1 MSLSRMVAMSAPK
14 SDELSAQL
22 QESAQNKKATPESD
36 RSIRHKINFFR
47 LKKPRVHF
55 SLFGR
60 AFIIITAFMMLSLSV
75 WGIVVINALEEHR
88 ANQLAERATS
98 ALNISQK
105 SIQYA
110 AKESRSALII
120 QLATPG
126 DTQVF
131 PREQSDPYMPLGES
145 RFESLLEE
153 RISQLVPTTDIILAS
168 ELNDE
173 RGLWVGFKVDDEH
186 YWLLVRYLHDLYP
199 NLINEG
205 FSWLIIT
212 LAIALFGAAISVRM
226 LTQPLKQLAI
236 ASKQLAHGENP
247 APLATDKGPMEI
259 IEVFSTFNQM
269 AADLRSAESDREVML
284 AGISHDLRT
293 PLARLRLEIEMSCF
307 DEDALNAIDGDMHQ
321 IEHCIAQLMEY
332 ARPTGEN
339 PKKPVNIS
347 QPIEDLCVR
356 DQIYTE
362 SKNGSLK
369 YNIHPNVYT
378 CIKEINLIRVVG
390 NLIEN
395 ARRYGRSPDGEL
407 QIEVNL
413 YPHGNMVRIDVAD
426 RGVGIPPKEINR
438 LVRPFARGNEARSNV
453 SGAGLGLAISKRL
466 LQPAGGTL
474 DLLQNKPNGLLC
486 RIELPKAGNRNI
498 LLDNKIQ

>member
-1 MSLSRMVAMSAPK
+1 MSLSRMVAMSAPRT
-14 SDELSAQL
+14 DDLNTQHH
-22 QESAQNKKATPESD
+22 ESLHKEKASHGVDHSTRDTFRFLRP
-36 RSIRHKINFFR
+36 NFR
-47 LKKPRVHF
+47 F

-60 AFIIITAFMMLSLSV
+60 AFIIITAFMVLSLSV
-75 WGIVVINALEEHR
+75 WGIVVVNALEEHR
-88 ANQLAERATS
+88 ANQLAERVTS
-98 ALNISQK
+98 ALNIAQK

-131 PREQSDPYMPLGES
+131 PREASDPYTPLGNS
-145 RFESLLEE
+145 HFESLLKE
-153 RISQLVPTTDIILAS
+153 RLSQLVPINEITLAS
-168 ELNDE
+168 ELSDE
-173 RGLWVGFKVDDEH
+173 KGLWLGFKVDDEL
-186 YWLLVRYLHDLYP
+186 YWLFVKYKRDLFP

-205 FSWLIIT
+205 FSWLFIT

-226 LTQPLKQLAI
+226 LTRPLKQLAH

-247 APLATDKGPMEI
+247 APLSTDKGPLEI
-259 IEVFSTFNQM
+259 IDVFSTFNQM
-269 AADLRSAESDREVML
+269 AMDIKAAESDREVML

-307 DEDALNAIDGDMHQ
+307 DEEALTAIDGDMDQ

-332 ARPTGEN
+332 ARPTGEA
-339 PKKPVNIS
+339 PKDPVNIS
-347 QPIEDLCVR
+347 QPIRELCER

-362 SKNGSLK
+362 SKDGSLK
-369 YNIHPNVYT
+369 YNIHPNLYA

-395 ARRYGRSPDGEL
+395 ARRYGRSPNGEL
-407 QIEVNL
+407 TISVNL
-413 YPHGNMVRIDVAD
+413 YPHGNMIRIDVSD
-426 RGVGIPPKEINR
+426 QGVGINPKEINR

-474 DLLQNKPNGLLC
+474 DLLQNKPSGLLC
-486 RIELPKAGNRNI
+486 RIELPKANNRNI
-498 LLDNKIQ
+498 LLDKKF

>member
-1 MSLSRMVAMSAPK
+1 MSLSRMAAMSALRSDDLSDQHQK
-14 SDELSAQL
+14 SFHKEKTAHDIDRPVRDKIHSI
-22 QESAQNKKATPESD
+22 TP
-36 RSIRHKINFFR
+36 NFR
-47 LKKPRVHF
+47 F

-60 AFIIITAFMMLSLSV
+60 AFIVITAFMILSLSV
-75 WGIVVINALEEHR
+75 WGMVVINALEEHR

-98 ALNISQK
+98 ALNIAQK

-131 PREQSDPYMPLGES
+131 PREEGDLYSPLGES
-145 RFESLLEE
+145 RFENLLKE
-153 RISQLVPTTDIILAS
+153 RLSQLVPTTEITLAS
-168 ELNDE
+168 ELSDE
-173 RGLWVGFKVDDEH
+173 KGLWIGFKVDDEL
-186 YWLLVRYLHDLYP
+186 YWLLVKYRQDLFP

-205 FSWLIIT
+205 LSWLFIT

-226 LTQPLKQLAI
+226 LTKPLKQLAQ
-236 ASKQLAHGENP
+236 ASKQLARGEIP
-247 APLATDKGPMEI
+247 VPLSTDKGPLEI
-259 IEVFSTFNQM
+259 VEVFSTFNQM
-269 AADLRSAESDREVML
+269 AMDLRAAESDREVML

-307 DEDALNAIDGDMHQ
+307 NEEALNAIDGDMEQ

-332 ARPTGEN
+332 ARPTGEA
-339 PKKPVNIS
+339 PKTPVNIS
-347 QPIEDLCVR
+347 QPVQDLCER
-356 DQIYTE
+356 DKVYTE
-362 SKNGSLK
+362 SKDGSLK
-369 YNIHPNVYT
+369 YNIHPNLYA

-407 QIEVNL
+407 LIQVEL
-413 YPHGNMVRIDVAD
+413 YPHGNMIRIDVSD
-426 RGVGIPPKEINR
+426 QGSGINPKEINR
-438 LVRPFARGNEARSNV
+438 LIRPFARGNEARSNV

-466 LQPAGGTL
+466 LQPANGTL
-474 DLLQNKPNGLLC
+474 ELLQNEPHGLLC
-486 RIELPKAGNRNI
+486 RIELPKASNRNI
-498 LLDNKIQ
+498 LLDKKS